1 MNFYTFA
8 ATTAALMVMSTT
20 ASADIPPSAF
30 TTSGSTITII
40 TSPIIIGPTL
50 IGSIPLPLPTDFS
63 GSNVTMGTVHDG
75 QYGTI
80 SDLYQS
86 LFTVPPNAV
95 GGGSIFGY
103 LPSNTAITFSY
114 SFTGL
119 AAGNLQA
126 NSDYN
131 YTLGGNT
138 YNGTGSADSQLGSTA
153 TGFTNGVAS
162 APLVF
167 ATAGLTVTDPGTSHG
182 TVTFTNTSSSFENFE
197 SIFTG
202 LLHTSPAA
210 IGSATYAVS
219 SIPLPAAAPMFGALI
234 AGMFGFARSRKRKA
248 LAA

>member
-1 MNFYTFA
+1 MKFSTLA
-8 ATTAALMVMSTT
+8 ATAAFALVSTT
-20 ASADIPPSAF
+20 ASADV
-30 TTSGSTITII
+30 
-40 TSPIIIGPTL
+40 
-50 IGSIPLPLPTDFS
+50 LPTDFT
-63 GSNVTMGTVHDG
+63 GSNVSMSAVHTG
-75 QYGTI
+75 QFGTI
-80 SDLYQS
+80 SNLYQT
-86 LFTVPPNAV
+86 LFSAPPNVV
-95 GGGSIFGY
+95 GGGSIFGF
-103 LPSNTAITFSY
+103 LPSNTSITFSY

-119 AAGNLQA
+119 AAGNLQG
-126 NSDYN
+126 NGDYH

-138 YNGTGSADSQLGSTA
+138 YSGTGSADSQLGSTS

-197 SIFTG
+197 TIFTG
-202 LLHTSPAA
+202 LLHISPAA